1 MKFDRYLEPA
11 TIAEGAALLKQY
23 GMDARLLAGGT
34 DLIPRLK
41 NRQLKI
47 STVIGLQ
54 SIPELMKLEETE
66 TELNIGAMVT
76 LRNIQ
81 RSDYLKNC
89 LQVISESAGHVS
101 SMQVRNIATLGGN
114 ICNASPSA
122 DTIPALL
129 VSDAIVNIDGAEGP
143 RKIALV
149 DFFTGPGKTVLKEGE
164 IVVGFS
170 IPRTAEFTGGSY
182 QKFAIRGD
190 TDITIVGAG
199 SRLDLDKN
207 GKIESARIAL
217 AAVAPTP
224 IRLVKV
230 EEMLAGKKMGE
241 KLAIEAGEMAAEMCS
256 PISDQRGSAE
266 YRKEMVRVWVR
277 HALLESDARA
287 RLSIEK
293 AAERASDVVEWTYY
307 G

>member
-1 MKFDRYLEPA
+1 
-11 TIAEGAALLKQY
+11 
-23 GMDARLLAGGT
+23 
-34 DLIPRLK
+34 
-41 NRQLKI
+41 
-47 STVIGLQ
+47 
-54 SIPELMKLEETE
+54 MKLEETE
-66 TELNIGAMVT
+66 TEQNIGAMVT
-76 LRNIQ
+76 WRRIQ
-81 RSDYLKNC
+81 RSEYLKNC
-89 LQVISESAGHVS
+89 LQVISEGAGHVS
-101 SMQVRNIATLGGN
+101 SMQVRNIATMGGN
-114 ICNASPSA
+114 VCNASPSA
-122 DTIPALL
+122 DTVPPLL
-129 VSDAIVNIDGAEGP
+129 VSDAVVNIGGVKGS
-143 RKIALV
+143 RKVALI

-164 IVVGFS
+164 IVTGLS
-170 IPRTAEFTGGSY
+170 IPRTAEFTGASY

-199 SRLDLDKN
+199 SRLDLDKD

-224 IRLVKV
+224 IRLNKV
-230 EEMLAGKKMGE
+230 EEMLVGKKLGQ
-241 KLAIEAGEMAAEMCS
+241 KLAVEAGEMAADMCS

-277 HALLESDARA
+277 EALIESDVRA

>member
-1 MKFDRYLEPA
+1 MKFDRYFEPT
-11 TIAEGAALLKQY
+11 TIPEAAALLKQY
-23 GMDARLLAGGT
+23 GMEARLLAGGT

-41 NRQLKI
+41 NRMLKI
-47 STVIGLQ
+47 NNVIGLQ
-54 SIPELMKLEETE
+54 AIPELMKLEETE

-76 LRNIQ
+76 LRSIQ

-89 LQVISESAGHVS
+89 LQVISEGAGHVS
-101 SMQVRNIATLGGN
+101 SMQVRNIATMGGN
-114 ICNASPSA
+114 VCNASPSA
-122 DTIPALL
+122 DTVPPLL
-129 VSDAIVNIDGAEGP
+129 VSDAVVNIGGVKGS
-143 RKIALV
+143 RKVALI

-164 IVVGFS
+164 IVTGLS
-170 IPRTAEFTGGSY
+170 IPRTAEFTGASY

-199 SRLDLDKN
+199 SRLDLDKD

-224 IRLVKV
+224 IRLNKV
-230 EEMLAGKKMGE
+230 EEMLVGKKLGQ
-241 KLAIEAGEMAAEMCS
+241 KLAVEAGEMAADMCS

-277 HALLESDARA
+277 EALIESDVRA